1 MDSVRVLCTVVAT
14 CDLAWKQFDVV
25 TAFLN
30 ADVKEETY
38 MKQPQGFRDGIG
50 RVCRLLKALYGLP
63 ASPLW
68 WFELVTK
75 LCIFRKKY
83 GALLILYVDDM
94 IIAATTTEEIDQ
106 IGADLTDATGF

>member
-1 MDSVRVLCTVVAT
+1 
-14 CDLAWKQFDVV
+14 
-25 TAFLN
+25 
-30 ADVKEETY
+30 

-68 WFELVTK
+68 WFELVTKAMAKVGFRPLCTK